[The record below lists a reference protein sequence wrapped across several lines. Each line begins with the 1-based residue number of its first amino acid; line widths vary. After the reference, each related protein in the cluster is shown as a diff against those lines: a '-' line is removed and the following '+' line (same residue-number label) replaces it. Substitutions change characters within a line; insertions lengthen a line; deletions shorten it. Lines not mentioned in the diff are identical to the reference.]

1 MQIYIIR
8 HGKALDYRDPR
19 ATSDEIRWLVDEGR
33 DEVSTMAALLARLG
47 VRPDLVLSSPLVRA
61 RETAEIVA
69 DGLGVATPVMLCDE
83 LAPGG
88 STAGVLDEIVSQG
101 RLRKVVAAGH
111 MPGVSEL
118 AGYLIHGDT
127 GSGFGFQTG
136 AIARIELPDDHLAP
150 GAGRLR
156 WLIPPSVAARLLAE

>member
-8 HGKALDYRDPR
+8 HGKALDHNDPR
-19 ATSDEIRWLVDEGR
+19 ATSDEIRWLVEAGQG
-33 DEVSTMAALLARLG
+33 EVATMARLLARLG

-61 RETAEIVA
+61 RQTAEIIA
-69 DGLGVATPVMLCDE
+69 DELEVGAGVLLSDE

-88 STAGVLDEIVSQG
+88 SPAGVLDAILGHG
-101 RLRKVVAAGH
+101 RARHVVVAGH
-111 MPGVSEL
+111 MPGVSRL
-118 AGYLIHGDT
+118 AGYLIHQDLD
-127 GSGFGFQTG
+127 SGFGFHTG
-136 AIARIELPDDHLAP
+136 AIARVELPDDALVP

>member
-19 ATSDEIRWLVDEGR
+19 ATSDEIRWLVEEGQN
-33 DEVSTMAALLARLG
+33 EVATIARLLARLG

-61 RETAEIVA
+61 RQTAEIIA
-69 DGLGVATPVMLCDE
+69 DELDVGAGVSLSDE

-88 STAGVLDEIVSQG
+88 SPAGVLDAILGHG
-101 RLRKVVAAGH
+101 RVRHVVAAGH
-111 MPGVSEL
+111 MPGVSQL
-118 AGYLIHGDT
+118 AGYLIHQDPD
-127 GSGFGFQTG
+127 SGFGFQTG
-136 AIARIELPDDHLAP
+136 AIARVELPNDDLAP

-156 WLIPPSVAARLLAE
+156 WLIPPSVAVRLLAE

>member
-8 HGKALDYRDPR
+8 HGKALDHHDPR
-19 ATSDEIRWLVDEGR
+19 ATSDEMRWLVDEGR
-33 DEVSTMAALLARLG
+33 DEVSMMAALLARLG

-61 RETAEIVA
+61 RQTAEIIA
-69 DGLGVATPVMLCDE
+69 DELGVAAGVTLSDE

-88 STAGVLDEIVSQG
+88 SPAGVIEAI
-101 RLRKVVAAGH
+101 LRHGKARHVVAAGH
-111 MPGVSEL
+111 MPGVARL
-118 AGYLIHGDT
+118 AGYLLHQDP

-136 AIARIELPDDHLAP
+136 AIARIELPDDDLAP

-156 WLIPPSVAARLLAE
+156 WMIPPSVAARLLAE